1 MMKKTILILLMALI
15 MISIPASAWGF
26 TTPSISKNHG
36 VFYGLIA
43 SDSKIAIGGEFG
55 FTNELAVCA
64 ALEDKVKIGLKY
76 ELNSSVAILGGMIE
90 SSPYIGLNGA
100 TALSKDL
107 AGMGE
112 LDFTINNS
120 KVNFVYNLGLKYNL
134 PQNIDLRGGL
144 RGNLGEGNQVLFA
157 LGIGYKF

>member
-1 MMKKTILILLMALI
+1 
-15 MISIPASAWGF
+15 
-26 TTPSISKNHG
+26 
-36 VFYGLIA
+36 
-43 SDSKIAIGGEFG
+43 
-55 FTNELAVCA
+55 LAVCA